1 MNKIYF
7 DHSFTI
13 PHIYDTNILILK
25 NNFTFQKMAF
35 SFKEKCIHS
44 EKKHFWGYPFSP
56 YATFSE
62 KLIIIYPDTQKQ
74 ARKWY
79 IRKSNNKVDSI
90 TVGGIVIGYLLP

>member
-44 EKKHFWGYPFSP
+44 EKKHFSYLYP
-56 YATFSE
+56 
-62 KLIIIYPDTQKQ
+62 
-74 ARKWY
+74 
-79 IRKSNNKVDSI
+79 
-90 TVGGIVIGYLLP
+90 

>member
-44 EKKHFWGYPFSP
+44 LRKETLFLSVSLKI
-56 YATFSE
+56 TFQMTN
-62 KLIIIYPDTQKQ
+62 LGL
-74 ARKWY
+74 
-79 IRKSNNKVDSI
+79 SI
-90 TVGGIVIGYLLP
+90 